1 MKKSCLRKIFLATVL
16 AFLGAALPL
25 SAQESYLCSNRTLQG
40 DYAFSI
46 AGDATPIPTRG
57 VAMAHFDGEGNFT
70 QVDHVVVN
78 GVPPAVDW
86 RPGAGTYTVNADCT
100 GKAILTNEGRPPMPL
115 YFVIVGQGA
124 EIRTVVSLPGTA
136 STSVGTKRN

>member
-1 MKKSCLRKIFLATVL
+1 MKTRCSRTSVL
-16 AFLGAALPL
+16 AAVLGLLGAALPAW
-25 SAQESYLCSNRTLQG
+25 AQESAPCSNRTLHG

-57 VAMAHFDGEGNFT
+57 VAMAHFDGQGNFT

-78 GVPPAVDW
+78 GIPPAVDW
-86 RPGAGTYTVNADCT
+86 RAGTGIYTVNADCT
-100 GKAILTNEGRPPMPL
+100 GNAIITIEGRPPMPL